1 MSEAN
6 VAPLFQTDAEGVAYD
21 TDKDVEEDEKD
32 ETLEKNEE
40 NRPKERRNL

>member
-6 VAPLFQTDAEGVAYD
+6 VASLFQTDAEGVAYD
-21 TDKDVEEDEKD
+21 ADKDVEEDEKD

-40 NRPKERRNL
+40 NRPKKRRNL